1 MTATVILLILGAQAL
16 LIPCGHCRPQATF
29 SDLHYPL
36 ETLQMLTMGSIDKR
50 QITIG
55 MCTRSELQN
64 IFANYPQDCTS
75 GLSMSDLSS
84 ILNQQNVVST
94 LIAAYRIICQP
105 RCGNPLITFYNR
117 CGLPL
122 YGTVL
127 RGLCGRNDAGM
138 LCYEGLQTILLDTAQ
153 ATGSCIRR
161 SSACT
166 SDCRNSLTNFENN
179 NGCCLNA
186 FNSTVFGSNSVF
198 LSIYEYDLWSNCG
211 VNTPG
216 FCDLQ
221 TSSLSAAERPYFVRV
236 LFLLTL
242 IVTVVLLF

>member
-16 LIPCGHCRPQATF
+16 LIPCGHCRPQVTF

-50 QITIG
+50 QIPSG
-55 MCTRSELQN
+55 MCSTSELQN

-75 GLSMSDLSS
+75 GLSVSDLSS
-84 ILNQQNVVST
+84 ILNQQNAVST

-122 YGTVL
+122 YATVL

-138 LCYEGLQTILLDTAQ
+138 LCYEGLQTIILDTAQ
-153 ATGSCIRR
+153 ASGSCIRH
-161 SSACT
+161 SSICT
-166 SDCRNSLTNFENN
+166 SDCQNSLTTFESN

-186 FNSTVFGSNSVF
+186 FNSTLFG
-198 LSIYEYDLWSNCG
+198 SIYEYDLWSNCG

-242 IVTVVLLF
+242 VVTVVLLF